1 MNDAVIEHA
10 ARTFAEQSEDWLFDH
25 AHEPQEIARM
35 AFEAGMRA
43 GGLVNAQEA
52 WEAAEE
58 GSEWI
63 FRSIGGHA
71 TVRTKGSFSPYWN
84 ETVSIERHV
93 VEGLPVHKMERG
105 ADGSPLVGGVKTYV
119 APTTSTM
126 LWAVRDT
133 TSGAIYPQPNKL
145 IAERVAE
152 MHGHCEIIEV
162 MVSSPTTQSQDH
174 MHELVQHR
182 DGKPPWCNVC
192 LRTADGRLARDIPFG
207 ER

>member
-1 MNDAVIEHA
+1 MPTCKHYGEPMNGAVIAHA

-43 GGLVNAQEA
+43 ASASNAQEA

-71 TVRTKGSFSPYWN
+71 AVRTKGSFSPYWN

-105 ADGSPLVGGVKTYV
+105 ADGSPLVGGVTGLMDQY
-119 APTTSTM
+119 SS
-126 LWAVRDT
+126 LWAARLTETVM
-133 TSGAIYPQPNKL
+133 
-145 IAERVAE
+145 AEYWTE
-152 MHGHCEIIEV
+152 
-162 MVSSPTTQSQDH
+162 
-174 MHELVQHR
+174 
-182 DGKPPWCNVC
+182 
-192 LRTADGRLARDIPFG
+192 
-207 ER
+207 

>member
-1 MNDAVIEHA
+1 MS
-10 ARTFAEQSEDWLFDH
+10 SEMTATQKALFDVLN
-25 AHEPQEIARM
+25 ECYDLPYDRFEEI
-35 AFEAGMRA
+35 FPDLE
-43 GGLVNAQEA
+43 
-52 WEAAEE
+52 
-58 GSEWI
+58 
-63 FRSIGGHA
+63 
-71 TVRTKGSFSPYWN
+71 K
-84 ETVSIERHV
+84 
-93 VEGLPVHKMERG
+93 
-105 ADGSPLVGGVKTYV
+105 LVGPV
-119 APTTSTM
+119 APAASTM

-133 TSGAIYPQPNKL
+133 LSGALYPQPNKL

-207 ER
+207 AR